1 MPAPPG
7 LHLVADAAELRAV
20 VARLG
25 AEISA
30 ALPGGAVLAAVLKGT
45 TPFLADLCRAV
56 TVPVTLELLMV
67 SPYTPG
73 TGRVRIVHDLDCD
86 VAGADVVL
94 VEDIVDTGLTTAYLL
109 GELRQRAVSSASV
122 CTLVDRTC
130 RRVVPVPVRWRGHE
144 VGDEHLIGYGL
155 DHEERYRNLP
165 ALYAAPPEVLRTRSG
180 DVAAALHGGGG
191 EVSVPR
197 LSEERWR

>member
-1 MPAPPG
+1 MPPAG
-7 LHLVADAAELRAV
+7 LQLVASAEELAAV
-20 VARLG
+20 VARIG

-45 TPFLADLCRAV
+45 TPFLADLCRAI

-73 TGRVRIVHDLDCD
+73 TGRVRIVKDLDGD
-86 VAGADVVL
+86 VAGTDVVL

-109 GELRQRAVSSASV
+109 GELRQRSVASVSV
-122 CTLVDRTC
+122 CTLADRSC

-165 ALYAAPPEVLRTRSG
+165 ALYSAPPHVLVERRA
-180 DVAAALHGGGG
+180 DVFAALHGP
-191 EVSVPR
+191 VDPAVVPR
-197 LSEERWR
+197 MSGERWR